1 MTQSAVDCIFLCSYR
16 CSYCAEDWS
25 HPGLRGECSPCSDS
39 LSIVWVII
47 ATIFALL
54 LVTGVLYF
62 VSGVGMEQTGWR
74 KQMTIAITFG
84 KIGISLIQITT
95 QLGIAFQVSHIRL
108 HAH

>member
-1 MTQSAVDCIFLCSYR
+1 MV
-16 CSYCAEDWS
+16 
-25 HPGLRGECSPCSDS
+25 
-39 LSIVWVII
+39 
-47 ATIFALL
+47 

-62 VSGVGMEQTGWR
+62 VSGVGMEKSGWKKR
-74 KQMTIAITFG
+74 LTIVITFG